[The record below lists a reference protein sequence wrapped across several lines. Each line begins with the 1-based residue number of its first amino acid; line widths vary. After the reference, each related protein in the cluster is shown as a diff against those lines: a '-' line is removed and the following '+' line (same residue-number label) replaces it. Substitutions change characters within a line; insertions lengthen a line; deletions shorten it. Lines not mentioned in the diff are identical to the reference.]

1 MSTRNPLSPSVPI
14 EARSDFRR
22 MTPNGRAPEIA
33 AMASKMVPEMASQ
46 RFGQGYLTTNRRD
59 KPLQAPDMGLLQRIS
74 DLTAN
79 DVSDAQT
86 IFQILPETELAMQI
100 LVSSIL
106 APKDLVTTGLNF
118 SLETNRFNSEL
129 AASMLGVITDHFEK
143 IYKISDLLKPSLQDA
158 LFLTGSYPL
167 LILPES
173 SIDRAINNP
182 GRVSME
188 SIKDDFD
195 NSGAVRCLG
204 FLGNAPQNP
213 TANNRIN
220 FGLENLNGYVDYAP
234 KVDGHLG
241 LESLLEVIDNPNV
254 LKMNALQRRIAQDKT
269 YHLLNRRHMTAVKSA
284 STNVSQEAY
293 AASGASVSVGFA
305 TQRAGLNFAHRPVEL
320 LSPARDVG
328 RATIGHP
335 LVMKLPSESVIP
347 VHQPSNPEKHLGY
360 FVMLDAMGNPLNSAQ
375 QRDYYA
381 DMSASLNP
389 NSSMGSQLLA
399 QAKQNMQGQATDR
412 QSEIDE
418 MARIYGQFLEKELTD
433 RLRNG
438 IYGNQVE
445 VTAPTEVY
453 RVMFARAMQR
463 QNTQVLYVPAE
474 MMTYIAFDYNKYG
487 IGQSLLQQSKI
498 LGGMRVLSLFA
509 ETMGAIKNSIN
520 RTKLGITLDPEDPN
534 PTHTVEF
541 LMGEYAKTRQ
551 GSFPLG
557 ATNPT
562 DIISY
567 LQNASVDVEV
577 TGNTRW
583 PEVKFEVS
591 ERQSNRIKPDD
602 TMTKDLRDRHLMSM
616 GLSPDMVDAG
626 RGAEFA
632 TSVLA
637 NNLLLAKR
645 VLTYQGQLEEF
656 LRDFIK
662 KYILADGYLMD
673 ELRKLIVDNKH
684 KLTREQQKAQALS
697 EQAADERKMLE
708 AKDKAKVST
717 ESMNEQL
724 ENLEEMGH
732 DAVIM
737 EFLQCVLVSLPKPDM
752 ATVKNQMDAFQA
764 QDEAYDK
771 ALDAYINSAYLETHG
786 LGGLKDLVDPTKAA
800 IKAELMRR
808 WMRDNNVLPELH
820 ELLAGE
826 EDDRPDIFKN
836 VTEHM
841 DTMGGSLLKVM
852 YQFAKQR
859 ETNDPAVSRLAKLV
873 GEPEPTGGDS
883 YGGGSSY
890 GGGGDSFGGGGDS
903 FDTGGGSMDTF
914 DDTPP
919 GADGLTDDPPG
930 AEGGDAVEDAS
941 GDTGEV
947 TEQSETTETSETSEA
962 EEEEETDTGSNE
974 YTNHNAL

>member
-1 MSTRNPLSPSVPI
+1 MSTRSPLSPSVPV
-14 EARSDFRR
+14 EARSEYRR

-46 RFGQGYLTTNRRD
+46 RFGQGYLTTSRRD

-106 APKDLVTTGLNF
+106 APKDLVTTGINF
-118 SLETNRFNSEL
+118 SLESNRFNSEL

-188 SIKDDFD
+188 SIKDDFTND
-195 NSGAVRCLG
+195 GAVRCLG
-204 FLGNAPQNP
+204 FLGNKPAD
-213 TANNRIN
+213 TSSNNRIN
-220 FGLENLNGYVDYAP
+220 FGLESLNGHVDYVP
-234 KVDGHLG
+234 KLDSCLG
-241 LESLLEVIDNPNV
+241 LESLVEVIDNPNV
-254 LKMNALQRRIAQDKT
+254 LKMNSLQRRIAQDKT

-284 STNVSQEAY
+284 SMNVSQEAY
-293 AASGASVSVGFA
+293 AASGARTSVGFA
-305 TQRAGLNFAHRPVEL
+305 TQSAGFNFQHRPVEL
-320 LSPARDVG
+320 LTPARDVG

-335 LVMKLPSESVIP
+335 LVMKLPSEAVIP

-360 FVMLDAMGNPLNSAQ
+360 FVMVDGMGNPLNSAQ
-375 QRDYYA
+375 QRDYYS
-381 DMSASLNP
+381 DMSNSLNS

-399 QAKQNMQGQATDR
+399 QAKQNMQGQSTDR

-463 QNTQVLYVPAE
+463 QQTQVLYVPAE

-509 ETMGAIKNSIN
+509 ETMGSIKNAIN
-520 RTKLGITLDPEDPN
+520 RTRLGITLDPEDPN

-591 ERQSNRIKPDD
+591 ERQSNRVKPDD

-645 VLTYQGQLEEF
+645 VLTYQSQLEEF
-656 LRDFIK
+656 LRDFVK

-673 ELRKLIVDNKH
+673 EMRRLINENKH
-684 KLTREQQKAQALS
+684 KLTREQQKAHALS
-697 EQAADERKMLE
+697 EDAAAERRALE
-708 AKDKAKVST
+708 GKDKGKVST

-752 ATVKNQMDAFQA
+752 ATIKNQMEAYKT
-764 QDEAYDK
+764 QDEAYNE
-771 ALDAYINSAYLETHG
+771 ALKAYINQSYLETHG
-786 LGGLKDLVDPTKAA
+786 LGGLKDLVEPTLEAV
-800 IKAELMRR
+800 KAELMRR

-820 ELLAGE
+820 DLLAGD

-841 DTMGGSLLKVM
+841 ETMGGSLLKIM

-859 ETNDPAVSRLAKLV
+859 QTNDPAVKRLAKLT
-873 GEPEPTGGDS
+873 GEPMADDS
-883 YGGGSSY
+883 YGGGDSSY
-890 GGGGDSFGGGGDS
+890 GGGADSSGGGDS
-903 FDTGGGSMDTF
+903 FDAGGGDMAAL
-914 DDTPP
+914 DDAPP
-919 GADGLTDDPPG
+919 GGDGLIELDTMAGTDAG
-930 AEGGDAVEDAS
+930 EAGGEEAAE
-941 GDTGEV
+941 T
-947 TEQSETTETSETSEA
+947 TEQSKTEEPSGETETA
-962 EEEEETDTGSNE
+962 EDEETGAEQNQ
-974 YTNHNAL
+974 YTNHNRL

>member
-1 MSTRNPLSPSVPI
+1 MSTRNPLSPAVPV

-33 AMASKMVPEMASQ
+33 AIASKMVPEMQSQ

-59 KPLQAPDMGLLQRIS
+59 RPLTAPDMGMLQRIA

-86 IFQILPETELAMQI
+86 IFQLLPETELAMQI

-118 SLETNRFNSEL
+118 SLEANRFNSEL
-129 AASMLGVITDHFEK
+129 AASMLNVITDHFEK

-188 SIKDDFD
+188 SIRDDFTTD
-195 NSGAVRCLG
+195 GAVRCLG
-204 FLGNAPQNP
+204 FLGNAPTE
-213 TANNRIN
+213 TANAGNRIN
-220 FGLENLNGYVDYAP
+220 FGLEGLDGQVDYKPAMGTC
-234 KVDGHLG
+234 VD
-241 LESLLEVIDNPNV
+241 LESMVEVVDNPNI
-254 LKMNALQRRIAQDKT
+254 LKMNALQRRISQDKT
-269 YHLLNRRHMTAVKSA
+269 YHLLNRRKMTGVKSA
-284 STNVSQEAY
+284 SLKVSQEAY
-293 AASGASVSVGFA
+293 AAAGAQVSVGFA
-305 TQRAGLNFAHRPVEL
+305 TERAGFSFQHRPMEL
-320 LSPARDVG
+320 VVPARDVG
-328 RATIGHP
+328 RPTIGHP
-335 LVMKLPSESVIP
+335 LVMKLPSECVIP

-360 FVMLDAMGNPLNSAQ
+360 FVMLDGMGNPLNSAQ
-375 QRDYYA
+375 HRDYYA
-381 DMSASLNP
+381 DMANSLNP
-389 NSSMGSQLLA
+389 NSSMGSQLLQ
-399 QAKQNMQGQATDR
+399 QAKRGIEGQATDR
-412 QSEIDE
+412 QSEINE
-418 MARIYGQFLEKELTD
+418 MARLYGQFLEKELTD

-463 QNTQVLYVPAE
+463 QQTQLLYVPSE

-487 IGQSLLQQSKI
+487 IGQSLLQASKI
-498 LGGMRVLSLFA
+498 LGGIRVLSLFA
-509 ETMGAIKNSIN
+509 ETMGSIKNAIN

-541 LMGEYAKTRQ
+541 MMGEYAKTRQ

-583 PEVKFEVS
+583 PEVKFEVT
-591 ERQSNRIKPDD
+591 ERQSNRTKPDD
-602 TMTKDLRDRHLMSM
+602 AMTKDLRDRHLMAM

-626 RGAEFA
+626 HGAEFA

-637 NNLLLAKR
+637 NNLLLTKR
-645 VLTYQGQLEEF
+645 VLTYQQQLEEF

-662 KYILADGYLMD
+662 KYILADGIIMD
-673 ELRKLIVDNKH
+673 DLRQLIRENKH
-684 KLTREQQKAQALS
+684 KLTREQQKAQNLS
-697 EQAADERKMLE
+697 EEAASERKSLE
-708 AKDKAKVST
+708 GKSQTKVSN
-717 ESMNEQL
+717 EAINEQL

-752 ATVKNQMDAFQA
+752 ATIDNQMKAYDA
-764 QDEAYDK
+764 QDQAYTK
-771 ALDAYINSAYLETHG
+771 ALDAYINSSYLEAHG
-786 LGGLKDLVDPTKAA
+786 IGGLKDLVDPTKEAV
-800 IKAELMRR
+800 KAELMRR
-808 WMRDNNVLPELH
+808 WMRDNNVMPELH
-820 ELLAGE
+820 ELLAGD

-841 DTMGGSLLKVM
+841 QTMGGSLLKVM
-852 YQFAKQR
+852 YEFAKQR
-859 ETNDPAVSRLAKLV
+859 QINDPAIAKLAKLV
-873 GEPEPTGGDS
+873 GEPEGDTGG

-890 GGGGDSFGGGGDS
+890 GGGDFGGGGGGGDPFATDAS
-903 FDTGGGSMDTF
+903 ADAVPGGGALDELESMTDTGGSDNP
-914 DDTPP
+914 DE
-919 GADGLTDDPPG
+919 A
-930 AEGGDAVEDAS
+930 A
-941 GDTGEV
+941 DTG
-947 TEQSETTETSETSEA
+947 TSESSPT
-962 EEEEETDTGSNE
+962 EESPEEDKSKDEEGNE
-974 YTNHNAL
+974 YTNRNAL